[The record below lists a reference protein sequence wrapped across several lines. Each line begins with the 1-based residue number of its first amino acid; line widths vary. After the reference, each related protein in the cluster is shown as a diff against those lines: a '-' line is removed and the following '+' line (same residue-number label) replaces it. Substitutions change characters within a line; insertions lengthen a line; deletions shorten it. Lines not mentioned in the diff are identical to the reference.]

1 MLFAILLCV
10 SYRAR
15 WHIEQISGFQIV
27 IRTRSNPTTN
37 CNRHV
42 HSINLGLTHIRF
54 CIGYKLTQTYSQRR
68 KLDHICKYFYINQ
81 LEIYTP
87 KHIPLTYSPDAS
99 PFKHGNKHGNKR
111 HYFLRGT
118 ARLPCVSSAIFQP
131 ITRLSYLDCSGR
143 MERGKGREAPNV
155 SPIPSRSHTGD
166 DFGRR
171 WTS

>member
-1 MLFAILLCV
+1 LTTLQRRNERDILRDILNWPHLAECLDPPLAVVAIIDEGIRFVLFAILLCV

-99 PFKHGNKHGNKR
+99 PSNMEINMEIN
-111 HYFLRGT
+111 GT
-118 ARLPCVSSAIFQP
+118 TFCAAQRDCHVCHRPFSSP
-131 ITRLSYLDCSGR
+131 
-143 MERGKGREAPNV
+143 
-155 SPIPSRSHTGD
+155 
-166 DFGRR
+166 
-171 WTS
+171 